1 MDYPFLNETNKQ
13 CMESVSFD
21 NLLKMNFTSYN
32 ATEENEI
39 LYNLFKTT
47 IMENYSGEENLV
59 VISQDSNVFQLTN
72 SLNEL
77 NTKNGKNSNN
87 YSLSMIDL
95 GDCGE
100 ALKKAYHIS
109 EDTPLI
115 IFKLE
120 KYGEVASKKNIQYEV
135 YNPYTKEKMDLSIC
149 DDEKVDI
156 YIPVTLSEE
165 TEKLHNDLLN
175 YGYDLFNPNDS
186 FYQDICT
193 PFTSINGTDVV
204 LSDRKNNYFNDT
216 ETSCQDGC
224 EYSSYSKDTGHLK
237 CECSVVD
244 QDIQTQTTNNKFNEK
259 IILSSFY
266 DVIKYSN
273 YKLFKCYKIVFDKNK
288 LKYNYGS
295 YIFIVYF
302 ILYIIFNFFFY
313 ARGFY
318 YIKIYSTKI
327 FYSRDNVTI
336 IKPNNKRKRK
346 SNFNIYSP
354 KKGNFPPKKKK
365 SSRTVNEFNKT
376 NSEKS
381 VILHQ
386 NLKGINKDINV
397 LNKKNP
403 KTRNSVIILNNNKTS
418 FLESYNKL
426 DSNSR
431 KKSKKRANEKIIKFN
446 KKDKMNMYDISNNIK
461 NKNIKKEEDGFSF
474 FRGNNFVDFE
484 LNELEYKKAIEY
496 DKRSFLRY
504 YWSLI
509 RREHLIF
516 FTFFSY
522 NDYNILSVKL
532 SKCIFAIATDFALN
546 VVFFFD
552 DTMSKIYLDYG
563 KYNFIALI
571 PQAIYSTVVSE
582 ALDVFLRYLC
592 LTEKAMYRIKK
603 IEKNRKKNLMNDEF
617 FKILK
622 CIKIKL
628 FVYFALTHILFAV
641 YWYFV
646 SAFCAVYKNT
656 QMILFKDSFV
666 SLFLSLLYPFGLYLL
681 PTSFRIISLRDKK
694 KSLKC
699 LYKSS
704 DIIPLI

>member
-1 MDYPFLNETNKQ
+1 
-13 CMESVSFD
+13 
-21 NLLKMNFTSYN
+21 
-32 ATEENEI
+32 
-39 LYNLFKTT
+39 
-47 IMENYSGEENLV
+47 
-59 VISQDSNVFQLTN
+59 
-72 SLNEL
+72 
-77 NTKNGKNSNN
+77 
-87 YSLSMIDL
+87 
-95 GDCGE
+95 
-100 ALKKAYHIS
+100 
-109 EDTPLI
+109 
-115 IFKLE
+115 
-120 KYGEVASKKNIQYEV
+120 
-135 YNPYTKEKMDLSIC
+135 MDLSIC

-156 YIPVTLSEE
+156 YIPVTLSNE
-165 TEKLHNDLLN
+165 TEKLHSDLLN

-193 PFTSINGTDVV
+193 PYTSINGTDVV
-204 LSDRKNNYFNDT
+204 LSDRKKSFYNDT

-224 EYSSYSKDTGHLK
+224 EYSSYSTDTGHLK
-237 CECSVVD
+237 CECSVVNN
-244 QDIQTQTTNNKFNEK
+244 DIQTTTTTSNKFDEK
-259 IILSSFY
+259 ILLSSFY

-273 YKLFKCYKIVFDKNK
+273 YKLFKCYKIVFDKNI
-288 LKYNYGS
+288 LKCNYGS
-295 YIFIVYF
+295 YIFIIYF
-302 ILYIIFNFFFY
+302 FFYTIFNFIFY

-318 YIKIYSTKI
+318 YIKIYSAKL
-327 FYSRDNVTI
+327 FYNNNNDSI
-336 IKPNNKRKRK
+336 IKSNNKKKRK
-346 SNFNIYSP
+346 SKFNIYNP
-354 KKGNFPPKKKK
+354 ENANFPPKKKK

-381 VILHQ
+381 YILNQ

-397 LNKKNP
+397 LNKK
-403 KTRNSVIILNNNKTS
+403 KSKYRNSVIVLNNNKTS
-418 FLESYNKL
+418 FLESSNKL
-426 DSNSR
+426 DSNS
-431 KKSKKRANEKIIKFN
+431 KKNSKKKNNEKIIKFN

-461 NKNIKKEEDGFSF
+461 VNKNSKKNDNVFSF
-474 FRGNNFVDFE
+474 FRGNNFSDFE

-496 DKRSFLRY
+496 DKRTFLRY

-522 NDYNILSVKL
+522 NDYNILSIKL
-532 SKCIFAIATDFALN
+532 SKCVFAMATDFALN

-592 LTEKAMYRIKK
+592 LTEKAMYKIKK
-603 IEKNRKKNLMNDEF
+603 LEKNRNKIVMNDEF

-622 CIKIKL
+622 CIKIKI
-628 FVYFALTHILFAV
+628 FIYFAFTHILFAV

-656 QMILFKDSFV
+656 QMILFKDSFL
-666 SLFLSLLYPFGLYLL
+666 SLFLSLLYPFGLYLI
-681 PTSFRIISLRDKK
+681 PTSFRIIALRDKK